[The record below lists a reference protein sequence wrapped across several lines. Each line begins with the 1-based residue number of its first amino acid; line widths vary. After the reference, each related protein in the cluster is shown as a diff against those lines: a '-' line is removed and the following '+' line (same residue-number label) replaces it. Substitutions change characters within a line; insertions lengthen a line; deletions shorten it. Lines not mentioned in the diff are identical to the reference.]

1 MSIGI
6 LLIDISILKVS
17 IYSVKCISKIHSGK
31 NLICSSEISL
41 TVMTMDL
48 NPAPIKQIKS

>member
-1 MSIGI
+1 MYPVY
-6 LLIDISILKVS
+6 IDIDTSILS
-17 IYSVKCISKIHSGK
+17 IYSVKYISKIHSGK
-31 NLICSSEISL
+31 NLICSSEVSP

>member
-6 LLIDISILKVS
+6 LLIDISILKAS

-31 NLICSSEISL
+31 NLICSSEISP